1 MLAYIYIYIAY
12 MDIHGTYG
20 YVICQRWTISISYF
34 LWHFFLDIFH
44 MVDTLAHVHGS
55 SEDRGTSVF
64 QNNFDAKMCN
74 TVPSGYV

>member
-1 MLAYIYIYIAY
+1 

-34 LWHFFLDIFH
+34 LWQFFLDIFH

-64 QNNFDAKMCN
+64 RTTSMQRCVIRYPLVMSNIAIEHDHL
-74 TVPSGYV
+74 